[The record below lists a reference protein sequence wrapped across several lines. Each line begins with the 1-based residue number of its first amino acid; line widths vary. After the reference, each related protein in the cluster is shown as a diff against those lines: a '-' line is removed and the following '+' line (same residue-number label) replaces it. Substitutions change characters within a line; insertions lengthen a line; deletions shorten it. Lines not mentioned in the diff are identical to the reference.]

1 MSRFKLPDGV
11 PLDNAGR
18 ARFGAHGE
26 DLRSASADNS
36 ADYQAPDM
44 ATPQYGKSARGAAH
58 QPDSRHMAHAD
69 IKEALDDDEDGDLR
83 LIPPQ
88 ARMLVVF
95 TAVAAL
101 LAAVGGFVIMNRGD
115 DAPLCSSQP
124 AWNQYNC
131 TPG

>member
-18 ARFGAHGE
+18 ARIGARGE
-26 DLRSASADNS
+26 DLPASS
-36 ADYQAPDM
+36 ADYKAPDM
-44 ATPQYGKSARGAAH
+44 ATPQFGKPVSGAALR
-58 QPDSRHMAHAD
+58 PDIRHMAHTDVKQA
-69 IKEALDDDEDGDLR
+69 IVDDEGAKI
-83 LIPPQ
+83 IPPQ
-88 ARMLVVF
+88 ARMLVAF
-95 TAVAAL
+95 TAIAAL

>member
-18 ARFGAHGE
+18 ARLGACGE
-26 DLRSASADNS
+26 GLRAPS
-36 ADYQAPDM
+36 ADYKAPDM
-44 ATPQYGKSARGAAH
+44 ATPQFGEPARGVAH
-58 QPDSRHMAHAD
+58 QPDSRHMAHTD
-69 IKEALDDDEDGDLR
+69 IKDAIDDDESGDFR
-83 LIPPQ
+83 VIPAP
-88 ARMLVVF
+88 ARMLVMF

>member
-18 ARFGAHGE
+18 ARFGARGE
-26 DLRSASADNS
+26 GLPSSLADSSAG
-36 ADYQAPDM
+36 YQAPDM
-44 ATPQYGKSARGAAH
+44 ATPQYGKPACGAAR
-58 QPDSRHMAHAD
+58 QPDIRHMAHTD
-69 IKEALDDDEDGDLR
+69 IKEALDDDEDGDIR
-83 LIPPQ
+83 LIPAP

-95 TAVAAL
+95 TAIGAL
-101 LAAVGGFVIMNRGD
+101 LAAVGAFVVMNRGD